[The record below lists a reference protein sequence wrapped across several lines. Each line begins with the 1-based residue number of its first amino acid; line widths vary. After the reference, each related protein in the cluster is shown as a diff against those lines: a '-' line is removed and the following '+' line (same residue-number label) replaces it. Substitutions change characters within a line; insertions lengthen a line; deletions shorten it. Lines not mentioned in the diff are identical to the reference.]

1 MADAVFYEGDRQP
14 YFRVTLLRGG
24 EAIDLTNATSVA
36 FKMWRNGREILA
48 PVVTGNADIIQSDPQ
63 TDRGVV
69 EYKWA
74 AADLDLYG
82 NFTSAFVITWP
93 TDLPETVPDVGYIT
107 VLVRPSAS

>member
-36 FKMWRNGREILA
+36 FKMWRNGREIVA
-48 PVVTGNADIIQSDPQ
+48 PLVAGAAVVIQSGPT
-63 TDRGVV
+63 TDVGVV
-69 EYKWA
+69 EYRW
-74 AADLDLYG
+74 ADLDLNLYG

-93 TDLPETVPDVGYIT
+93 TALPETVPDVGYIT